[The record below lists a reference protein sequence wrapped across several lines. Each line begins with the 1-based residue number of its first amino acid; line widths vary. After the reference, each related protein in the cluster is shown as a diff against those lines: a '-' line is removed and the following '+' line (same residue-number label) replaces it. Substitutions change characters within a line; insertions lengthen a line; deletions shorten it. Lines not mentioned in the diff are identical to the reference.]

1 VLFLSIIIYFG
12 ATVKNEAQ
20 KVTQLIDLLIFICAF
35 PDTIKPPKLLMN
47 LKVSAYPNPFASSI
61 SLEVVC
67 EQNEQ
72 VIFRLY
78 NPDKKIIKMSYWK
91 LVHGMNKII
100 LDNLERLT
108 AGAYLIELN
117 DQDEKKLYSAELV
130 KE

>member
-1 VLFLSIIIYFG
+1 
-12 ATVKNEAQ
+12 
-20 KVTQLIDLLIFICAF
+20 
-35 PDTIKPPKLLMN
+35 MN
-47 LKVSAYPNPFASSI
+47 LQVRAYPNPFGSVI

-78 NPDKKIIKMSYWK
+78 NPGRKVIKMSYWK
-91 LVHGMNKII
+91 LVNGMNKII

-108 AGAYLIELN
+108 TGSYLIELKDHN
-117 DQDEKKLYSAELV
+117 EETLYSAELI

>member
-1 VLFLSIIIYFG
+1 
-12 ATVKNEAQ
+12 
-20 KVTQLIDLLIFICAF
+20 
-35 PDTIKPPKLLMN
+35 MN
-47 LKVSAYPNPFASSI
+47 LIVRAYPNPFGSNI

-78 NPDKKIIKMSYWK
+78 NPAGKVIKMSYWK
-91 LVHGMNKII
+91 LVNGMNKII

-108 AGAYLIELN
+108 AGQYLIELK
-117 DQDEKKLYSAELV
+117 DQNEETLYSMELM

>member
-1 VLFLSIIIYFG
+1 
-12 ATVKNEAQ
+12 
-20 KVTQLIDLLIFICAF
+20 
-35 PDTIKPPKLLMN
+35 MN
-47 LKVSAYPNPFASSI
+47 LKVRAYPNPFGSNI

-78 NPDKKIIKMSYWK
+78 NPAGKVIKMSYWK
-91 LVHGMNKII
+91 LVNGMNKII

-108 AGAYLIELN
+108 TGQYLIELK
-117 DQDEKKLYSAELV
+117 DQNEETLYSLELM

>member
-1 VLFLSIIIYFG
+1 
-12 ATVKNEAQ
+12 
-20 KVTQLIDLLIFICAF
+20 
-35 PDTIKPPKLLMN
+35 MN
-47 LKVSAYPNPFASSI
+47 LKVRAYPNPFGSNI

-78 NPDKKIIKMSYWK
+78 NPAGKVIKMSYWK
-91 LVHGMNKII
+91 LVNGMNKII

-108 AGAYLIELN
+108 AGEYLIELK
-117 DQDEKKLYSAELV
+117 DQNEETLHTLTLM